1 MRLTDLRQSVVAAI
15 SATLTRSSRGG
26 AVDGQP
32 PIPTRTYKS
41 FRSPIRMDAQV
52 ADLLAQKVDL
62 MMQDVDLLVVHGVLA
77 PAS

>member
-1 MRLTDLRQSVVAAI
+1 
-15 SATLTRSSRGG
+15 
-26 AVDGQP
+26 
-32 PIPTRTYKS
+32 
-41 FRSPIRMDAQV
+41 MDAQV